1 MHLGVQGLMPRD
13 LSTASEETVESIRAH
28 GFTGVACRIFEP
40 MKASKE
46 DVTRLRDVLNHGGV
60 DPCQAVAQHP
70 DLIDPDPLRR
80 ATGIKAMQHMCKVT
94 RWLEAGNLYLRPG
107 SVSPRGS
114 WYPHPD
120 NFKPETFETLIDS
133 AKQVCAAA
141 ASEGVVLAVEGHVLS
156 ILNTPERVKDL
167 IDAVGSDS
175 LRFNQDP
182 VNFIGSLQDAY
193 DTTSVIE
200 RLFEVLGPYTVCGHA
215 KDFIVQDR
223 LVLHIEETVI
233 GEGVLDQETYL
244 KLFEQYCP
252 DGYVQIEHL
261 PAEKIPEAR
270 AEFYQAGL
278 NAKIKWKRLES

>member
-1 MHLGVQGLMPRD
+1 MYLGVQGLMPRD
-13 LSTASEETVESIRAH
+13 LNTINKETVESIRAH
-28 GFTGVACRIFEP
+28 GFTGVACRFFEP
-40 MKASKE
+40 MEASRE
-46 DVTRLRDVLNHGGV
+46 DVTRLRDALKHGGV

-80 ATGIKAMQHMCKVT
+80 ATGIKAMQHMCRVT
-94 RWLEAGNLYLRPG
+94 RWLGAGNLYLRPG

-120 NFKPETFETLIDS
+120 NFRPETFETLIDS
-133 AKQVCAAA
+133 VKQVCAAA
-141 ASEGVVLAVEGHVLS
+141 VSEGVVLAVEGHVLS

-182 VNFIGSLQDAY
+182 VNFIGSVQDAY

-215 KDFIVQDR
+215 KDFMVQDR
-223 LVLHIEETVI
+223 LVLHIEE
-233 GEGVLDQETYL
+233 
-244 KLFEQYCP
+244 
-252 DGYVQIEHL
+252 
-261 PAEKIPEAR
+261 R
-270 AEFYQAGL
+270 
-278 NAKIKWKRLES
+278 